1 MLSIH
6 INPSVMQS
14 ADTIKSV
21 LEEKVCPVHDVHPNI
36 DITGNEIEIACCC
49 KYFYRYCIIEAE
61 YMLSKINLRQFR
73 VMEI

>member
-1 MLSIH
+1 
-6 INPSVMQS
+6 MQS

-61 YMLSKINLRQFR
+61 YMLSKINLRQFH